1 MTADRAAAGDR
12 PARILVTG
20 GAGYV
25 GSVLLRAILDAGYDV
40 TCVDRLDFGGESLL
54 GLWNHPRFHFARV
67 DLNDHAAV
75 ERMLHGGGFWAV
87 LHLAAIVGDPACAR
101 DPEEATRTN
110 WHAGR
115 HLADASAAAGVER
128 FVFASTC
135 SNYGRMTDPGAFV
148 DESSELR
155 PISLYAELK
164 VRLERYLL
172 DELPRQG
179 TFAPTVLRFSTVYGA
194 SPRMRFDLTVNEF
207 TKELA
212 MGRRLVVFGQQ
223 FWRPYCHV
231 RDFAR
236 AYLAV
241 LGADRETVAFEVF
254 NVGTTSENYTK
265 QMLVEELL
273 RLFPGGEVEYVE
285 RKEDPRDYRVNA
297 DRIRDRLGFANA
309 MRVPD
314 GMREV
319 AEILDAGIIR
329 DPDDQRYYN
338 IPHAR

>member
-1 MTADRAAAGDR
+1 
-12 PARILVTG
+12 
-20 GAGYV
+20 
-25 GSVLLRAILDAGYDV
+25 
-40 TCVDRLDFGGESLL
+40 
-54 GLWNHPRFHFARV
+54 
-67 DLNDHAAV
+67 
-75 ERMLHGGGFWAV
+75 V

-101 DPEEATRTN
+101 SPDEAVRTN
-110 WHAGR
+110 WHASR
-115 HLADASAAAGVER
+115 HLVDASRAAGVER

-135 SNYGRMTDPGAFV
+135 SNYGKMADPGAYV
-148 DESSELR
+148 DETSELR
-155 PISLYAELK
+155 PVSLYAELK

-172 DELPRQG
+172 EELTRDG
-179 TFAPTVLRFSTVYGA
+179 SFMPTVLRFSTVYGA

-212 MGRRLVVFGQQ
+212 TGRRLVVFGQQ

-241 LGADRETVAFEVF
+241 LGAPREAVAFDVF
-254 NVGTTSENYTK
+254 NVGDTRENYTK

-273 RLFPGGEVEYVE
+273 QIFPEGQIDYVE
-285 RKEDPRDYRVNA
+285 RQEDPRDYRVNA
-297 DRIRDRLGFANA
+297 DRIRDRLRFAIS

-319 AEILDAGIIR
+319 AEILRTGVIA
-329 DPDDQRYYN
+329 DPEDQRFYN
-338 IPHAR
+338 TPHAR